1 MAPFFMIYNNMI
13 HLKTFE
19 SFIGEGRS
27 AYDGLASKLTK
38 GTMNTWV
45 NGYSGGNASI
55 NYVDQI
61 EERGLEFDLNATIH
75 IDKKIKGFEVLN
87 STGADGRDDDDEGDF
102 QTPFINIDFGINPE
116 WIPGEWSTVYFHLAD
131 VMRHEMEHITQ
142 DGVDNGNYRAGKPIE
157 DDSELRAYIKMGLLP
172 KSQYLMLPK
181 EVDANLQGL
190 RYEAKKRKES
200 MIDTVTKYL
209 DTQEQS
215 GVIDGKEREEV
226 LTLWRRRAKKIGGIP
241 KF

>member
-1 MAPFFMIYNNMI
+1 MK
-13 HLKTFE
+13 HLKTFGD
-19 SFIGEGRS
+19 FLVEGRS

-38 GTMNTWV
+38 AIFNKWV
-45 NGYSGGNASI
+45 RSYKGGNDAI
-55 NYVDQI
+55 NYGDQI
-61 EERGLEFDLNATIH
+61 EERGLEFDIEATIH
-75 IDKKIKGFEVLN
+75 IDKKFKGFEVLD

-116 WIPGEWSTVYFHLAD
+116 WIPGEWSEVYFHLAD
-131 VMRHEMEHITQ
+131 VVRHEMEHITQ
-142 DGVDNGNYRAGKPIE
+142 DGADHGNYRTGKPIE

-190 RYEAKKRKES
+190 RFEAKKRKQS
-200 MIDTVTKYL
+200 MIDTVNKYL
-209 DTQEQS
+209 DTQEQ
-215 GVIDGKEREEV
+215 GGTINGEEREIV
-226 LTLWRRRAKKIGGIP
+226 LDLWRRRAEKIGGIP